1 LAGSIIDRSGD
12 TMKVIFTYILSL
24 FFLGTMAQQESDSLT
39 VIRAW
44 KLTNS
49 YSTQESVGLDTN
61 LPNFQIIYPIYDY
74 SISNSFL
81 GNYGSPAIQNIF
93 ADRIFNNDAF
103 YINPYLPSITSSER
117 NIYYDTKKPYST
129 LSYTNNGPNENREHA
144 LEALHT
150 QNINPKFNFSL
161 RYRGLSTK
169 GQYRYLQLKRH
180 AFQITTNY
188 RGSRYLMHAGFN
200 LARVRAAESGGI
212 IDSVF
217 QSGIINNSDVKEKDL
232 PARFGGTNNPD
243 YESNAWNRV
252 RYYDI
257 TVAQRLK
264 LLTIGGKVDTADQS
278 KGQSIA
284 EPVLNYVFRMTRATK
299 TYDHINPLEGD
310 FYDYTH
316 FNPNHTLDSVSHFNI
331 SNILQ
336 LEFKTTF
343 RRKVQVGIFGLIGN
357 DYEIYSMRTEWDT
370 SYSAGDSTLTI
381 VYNENGDTLKGY
393 SSRKPISNTYFSAG
407 LYGNFWNKVKT
418 RFTGTIY
425 FLGYKAGQTRLDGT
439 FLSDFTLFGKEFEID
454 GSVAIENNIP
464 SYLFEHYYSNHY
476 VWDQNLNPESRFILT
491 GKIGAPSNKFELRG
505 SYYLI
510 SGYFYFNE
518 EGKPGNYDDPLN
530 VFSIELAKTFKL
542 WKIYSVNRIIYQASE
557 KQEII
562 PLPNL
567 AIYNSTYFDHTFNFK
582 STGGQLQAMLGF
594 DLYYTTSFYG
604 YEYSPALAQ
613 FHIQNFNDPGYR
625 QIGNYPRMDV
635 FFNLKLK
642 SVRFFAKLQHFYS
655 KWTQPRYYS
664 AISYPYNRFALVF
677 GVSWTFYN

>member
-1 LAGSIIDRSGD
+1 
-12 TMKVIFTYILSL
+12 
-24 FFLGTMAQQESDSLT
+24 MAQQESDSLT

-425 FLGYKAGQTRLDGT
+425 FLG
-439 FLSDFTLFGKEFEID
+439 
-454 GSVAIENNIP
+454 
-464 SYLFEHYYSNHY
+464 
-476 VWDQNLNPESRFILT
+476 
-491 GKIGAPSNKFELRG
+491 
-505 SYYLI
+505 
-510 SGYFYFNE
+510 
-518 EGKPGNYDDPLN
+518 
-530 VFSIELAKTFKL
+530 
-542 WKIYSVNRIIYQASE
+542 
-557 KQEII
+557 
-562 PLPNL
+562 
-567 AIYNSTYFDHTFNFK
+567 
-582 STGGQLQAMLGF
+582 
-594 DLYYTTSFYG
+594 
-604 YEYSPALAQ
+604 
-613 FHIQNFNDPGYR
+613 
-625 QIGNYPRMDV
+625 
-635 FFNLKLK
+635 
-642 SVRFFAKLQHFYS
+642 
-655 KWTQPRYYS
+655 
-664 AISYPYNRFALVF
+664 
-677 GVSWTFYN
+677 